1 MNKTMMSE
9 EDLKWQRRDDARTL
23 ARAEAIKADKER
35 YQGAIKGAREIA
47 KEEIDRVQGIAR
59 IAGMKTPKVP
69 KTAEPVGSSTLNDV
83 IPTKT
88 QPFNKRGYHNP
99 ATIGRF

>member
-1 MNKTMMSE
+1 MSCRTMSE

-35 YQGAIKGAREIA
+35 YNGAIMGAQEIA
-47 KEEIDRVQGIAR
+47 KEEIDRVKGIAKV
-59 IAGMKTPKVP
+59 AGMKAPKAPSNYSV
-69 KTAEPVGSSTLNDV
+69 T

-88 QPFNKRGYHNP
+88 QPFNKRGYSNP
-99 ATIGRF
+99 ATIGRL